1 MISSDPTVKRVLST
15 FAKTAK
21 DVRENDQLTVES
33 SRSPLSPET
42 FFLTAEKNAKTG
54 NADLVKLAM
63 MKSPNA
69 RKAFKPKFPV
79 LKLANVAKLLTF
91 TAVNASP
98 VSQPVQQRKS
108 VVKISIT

>member
-1 MISSDPTVKRVLST
+1 MKPVSST

-33 SRSPLSPET
+33 SRSPSSRET

-63 MKSPNA
+63 TKS
-69 RKAFKPKFPV
+69 
-79 LKLANVAKLLTF
+79 
-91 TAVNASP
+91 
-98 VSQPVQQRKS
+98 
-108 VVKISIT
+108 